1 MLNSKIAR
9 KLSMYFALA
18 LMIFSIIIG
27 SGFFFIF
34 RKHTVDIHKN
44 ELKNYAVS
52 LAEALSGDGN
62 SSFGRGM
69 GGLGSYLRFINEV
82 AKTDVWIVDE
92 NLNLITAQMG
102 QGMMSGKYSISNLPA
117 NAGELINDVFRGET
131 VFSEEFS
138 DVLSKLTLTVG
149 TPIKNAEGE
158 IWGAVLLHSPVE
170 GTKTAVNNGFII
182 LGISLLLALAVTF
195 VLSVIL
201 SYSFTKPLSKMK
213 DTALRLSNGDYSAQC
228 GVEQKDEIGELSR
241 VLDLLSTRLDDASK
255 QSEKLE
261 KMRRDFV
268 TNISH
273 ELRTPVTVI
282 RGSLEALC
290 DKVVTNPQK
299 IEDYHCQMLNE
310 AKYLQRMVG
319 DLLDLSRLQNTDFAI
334 EMQTVNVC
342 DVVSD
347 AARSTAQL
355 AHEKKINVDTE
366 IQHPCIDMQG
376 DYGRLR
382 QMFLIILDNA
392 VKFSGENERID
403 IIVNKQQIIIRDYGP
418 GIDPEH
424 LPYIFDRFY
433 KTHGEQNKSGTGLG
447 LSIAKQIAER
457 HRIELYA
464 RNNRDGGAAF
474 IFELPVSLK
483 D

>member
-1 MLNSKIAR
+1 MLKSKIAR

-18 LMIFSIIIG
+18 LLIFSIVIG
-27 SGFFFIF
+27 SAFFFLF
-34 RKHTVDIHKN
+34 RKYTVDVHKN
-44 ELKNYAVS
+44 ELENYAIA
-52 LAEALSGDGN
+52 LAEALSGENNRGFGN
-62 SSFGRGM
+62 GM
-69 GGLGSYLRFINEV
+69 GGLGLYLRFINEV
-82 AKTDVWIVDE
+82 ADTDVWIVDD
-92 NLNLITAQMG
+92 NLNLVTAHMG
-102 QGMMSGKYSISNLPA
+102 QGMMKGRYNIAELPS
-117 NAGELINDVFRGET
+117 NAGEMIDNVFQGET

-149 TPIKNAEGE
+149 TPIKDLNGD

-170 GTKTAVNNGFII
+170 GTTTAVNQGFII
-182 LGISLLLALAVTF
+182 LGISMFLALIAAF
-195 VLSVIL
+195 ILSILL

-213 DTALRLSNGDYSAQC
+213 DTALRLSRGDYTAQS
-228 GVEQKDEIGELSR
+228 GIEQNDEIGELSK
-241 VLDLLSTRLDDASK
+241 VLDILSNRLNDSSK

-268 TNISH
+268 ANISH

-290 DKVVTNPQK
+290 DKVVTDSKK

-310 AKYLQRMVG
+310 AKYLQRLVG

-334 EMQTVNVC
+334 EMQPVNVC
-342 DVVSD
+342 DVVTD
-347 AARSTAQL
+347 ASKSTTQL
-355 AHEKKINVDTE
+355 AKERNISVNTE
-366 IQHPCIDMQG
+366 IEYPCTTMQG

-382 QMFLIILDNA
+382 QMLLIILDNA
-392 VKFSGENERID
+392 VKFACENGQVD
-403 IIVNKQQIIIRDYGP
+403 IIVTKYQISIRDNGP

-447 LSIAKQIAER
+447 LAIAKQIAER
-457 HRIELYA
+457 HQIKLYT
-464 RNNRDGGAAF
+464 RNHRGGGAEF
-474 IFELPVSLK
+474 VFELPVSAK
-483 D
+483 A